1 MTTQTDIPSL
11 ASLAEIPYLEQSG
24 KLPESLAGKI
34 GIYAIFNQE
43 KLLQFVGY
51 SRDVYLS
58 LKQHLV
64 RQPQNCYSLKVQ
76 TIEKPNR
83 TILENTMNAWIAENG
98 ATPSGNG
105 DDKAKWTESIDVK
118 PLMTDEEK
126 ANYQKVSGEELAE
139 SKVLK
144 NVARRVEAEIL
155 SLLKSRGVQEEI
167 RFNPKLKDNG
177 LLDLK

>member
-1 MTTQTDIPSL
+1 MTTQTDISSL
-11 ASLAEIPYLEQSG
+11 ASLTEIAYLDESG
-24 KLPESLAGKI
+24 KLPETLQGKI
-34 GIYAIFNQE
+34 GVYAIFDRE
-43 KLLQFVGY
+43 KILQFVGY

-64 RQPQNCYSLKVQ
+64 RQPQNCYWLKFQ

-105 DDKAKWTESIDVK
+105 ADKVKWTESIDVK

-126 ANYQKVSGEELAE
+126 ANYDRASGEELAQ
-139 SKVLK
+139 SKILK
-144 NVARRVEAEIL
+144 TVARRVESEIFAA
-155 SLLKSRGVQEEI
+155 LKSRGFPEEI
-167 RFNPKLKDNG
+167 RFNPKLKDSG